1 MPCPHRCVE
10 STSGD
15 VRPASGDVRRAS
27 GEMRREG
34 GDGELICWLAGSAAA
49 AMVSSPNKVTS

>member
-1 MPCPHRCVE
+1 MPCQRRCVDR
-10 STSGD
+10 TSGD
-15 VRPASGDVRRAS
+15 
-27 GEMRREG
+27 MRREG

>member
-1 MPCPHRCVE
+1 MPCQHRCM
-10 STSGD
+10 
-15 VRPASGDVRRAS
+15 RRAS
-27 GEMRREG
+27 GDLRGAGGDMRREG

>member
-1 MPCPHRCVE
+1 MPCPRRCVRGA
-10 STSGD
+10 SGDLARTSGD
-15 VRPASGDVRRAS
+15 MRGAGGD
-27 GEMRREG
+27 MRREG